1 MHYCIIF
8 LSALQSRIIKKEKG
22 TYIMRNKT
30 LGQSIYP
37 IKNGKYGISFYY
49 YDINGRKQ
57 RKAFTDKDKD
67 ALLQKKEQFLSSLE
81 KQKAAHPSVIYEE
94 GNTLVYG
101 VDAYNLQSI
110 PSCFSI
116 PVPQMVRKNVS
127 TKTISEIIKE
137 YMEDYIRAV
146 TYSTYKQTLYFSR
159 LVDERIGSMKI
170 NNFSH
175 KEFQALMNDLAYM
188 DNQMPRAEK
197 SLKGIKTFVIT
208 LLKFAKRQHLI
219 SAEDFDNAT
228 ENIRIPKC
236 AAIYDKNSRFMDY
249 DSLGFMLNTLKDN
262 PRYYLMVR
270 ILALT
275 GMRGQ
280 ELLALEKKD
289 LVRSKN
295 YIYVHQA
302 LVEQDAKASGG
313 RNFILGKTKTT
324 SSVRKVPAID
334 EVFTYFDQLEQLM
347 KESGAR
353 KKSIAAGNQNFVIVD
368 KNGNIVD
375 KRALIRN
382 LGNYSKRHNGKGLG
396 LHTLRHCYM
405 SYLEQL
411 GVDTRYI
418 ELSVGHVQQGVAA
431 KYYFADSDTYIK
443 MLLPEIKKIEENIN
457 QALEKYNK

>member
-1 MHYCIIF
+1 MMD
-8 LSALQSRIIKKEKG
+8 
-22 TYIMRNKT
+22 TT
-30 LGQSIYP
+30 LGTSIYP
-37 IKNGKYGISFYY
+37 IKKSGKDAGFGIAFYY
-49 YDINGRKQ
+49 IDSYGKKKRKS
-57 RKAFTDKDKD
+57 FTSKDKD
-67 ALLQKKEQFLSSLE
+67 SLLEKKEQFLSSMENQKLE
-81 KQKAAHPSVIYEE
+81 IPLIANEVQ
-94 GNTLVYG
+94 TLSHG
-101 VDAYNLQSI
+101 KS
-110 PSCFSI
+110 
-116 PVPQMVRKNVS
+116 
-127 TKTISEIIKE
+127 ISEVIKE
-137 YMEDYIRAV
+137 YMEVYVHTVA
-146 TYSTYKQTLYFSR
+146 YSTYQQTHYFSR
-159 LVDERIGSMKI
+159 LVDEQIGSMKI
-170 NNFSH
+170 NDFSFMV
-175 KEFQALMNDLAYM
+175 FQKLMNDLAYM

-295 YIYVHQA
+295 YIHVRQA
-302 LVEQDAKASGG
+302 LVEQDAKAFGG
-313 RNFILGKTKTT
+313 RNFTLGKTKTT

-347 KESGAR
+347 EESGAR

-411 GVDTRYI
+411 GVDKRYI
-418 ELSVGHVQQGVAA
+418 ELSVGHVQQGVAE

-443 MLLPEIKKIEENIN
+443 VLLPEIKKIEENIN

>member
-1 MHYCIIF
+1 
-8 LSALQSRIIKKEKG
+8 
-22 TYIMRNKT
+22 
-30 LGQSIYP
+30 
-37 IKNGKYGISFYY
+37 
-49 YDINGRKQ
+49 
-57 RKAFTDKDKD
+57 
-67 ALLQKKEQFLSSLE
+67 
-81 KQKAAHPSVIYEE
+81 
-94 GNTLVYG
+94 
-101 VDAYNLQSI
+101 
-110 PSCFSI
+110 
-116 PVPQMVRKNVS
+116 
-127 TKTISEIIKE
+127 
-137 YMEDYIRAV
+137 
-146 TYSTYKQTLYFSR
+146 
-159 LVDERIGSMKI
+159 
-170 NNFSH
+170 
-175 KEFQALMNDLAYM
+175 
-188 DNQMPRAEK
+188 
-197 SLKGIKTFVIT
+197 
-208 LLKFAKRQHLI
+208 
-219 SAEDFDNAT
+219 
-228 ENIRIPKC
+228 
-236 AAIYDKNSRFMDY
+236 MDY

-295 YIYVHQA
+295 YIHIRQA
-302 LVEQDAKASGG
+302 LVEQDAKAFGG
-313 RNFILGKTKTT
+313 RNFTLGKTKTT

-347 KESGAR
+347 EESGAR

-411 GVDTRYI
+411 GVDKRYI
-418 ELSVGHVQQGVAA
+418 ELSVGHVQQGVAE

-443 MLLPEIKKIEENIN
+443 VLLPEIKKIEENIH
-457 QALEKYNK
+457 QALEKYKK

>member
-1 MHYCIIF
+1 MMD
-8 LSALQSRIIKKEKG
+8 
-22 TYIMRNKT
+22 TT
-30 LGQSIYP
+30 LGTSIYP
-37 IKNGKYGISFYY
+37 IKKSGKDAGFGIAFYY
-49 YDINGRKQ
+49 IDSYGKKKRKS
-57 RKAFTDKDKD
+57 FTSKDKD
-67 ALLQKKEQFLSSLE
+67 SLLEKKEQFLSSMENQKLE
-81 KQKAAHPSVIYEE
+81 IPLIANEVQ
-94 GNTLVYG
+94 TLSHG
-101 VDAYNLQSI
+101 KS
-110 PSCFSI
+110 
-116 PVPQMVRKNVS
+116 
-127 TKTISEIIKE
+127 ISEVIKE
-137 YMEDYIRAV
+137 YMEVYVHTVA
-146 TYSTYKQTLYFSR
+146 YSTYQQTHYFSR
-159 LVDERIGSMKI
+159 LVDEQIGSMKI
-170 NNFSH
+170 NDFSFMV
-175 KEFQALMNDLAYM
+175 FQKLMNDLAYM

-295 YIYVHQA
+295 YIHIRQA
-302 LVEQDAKASGG
+302 LVEQDAKAFGG
-313 RNFILGKTKTT
+313 RNFTLGKTKTT

-347 KESGAR
+347 EESGAR

-411 GVDTRYI
+411 GVDKRYI
-418 ELSVGHVQQGVAA
+418 ELSVGHVQQGVAE

-443 MLLPEIKKIEENIN
+443 VLLPEIKKIEENIH
-457 QALEKYNK
+457 QALEKYKK

>member
-1 MHYCIIF
+1 
-8 LSALQSRIIKKEKG
+8 
-22 TYIMRNKT
+22 
-30 LGQSIYP
+30 
-37 IKNGKYGISFYY
+37 
-49 YDINGRKQ
+49 
-57 RKAFTDKDKD
+57 
-67 ALLQKKEQFLSSLE
+67 
-81 KQKAAHPSVIYEE
+81 
-94 GNTLVYG
+94 
-101 VDAYNLQSI
+101 
-110 PSCFSI
+110 
-116 PVPQMVRKNVS
+116 MVRKNVS

-313 RNFILGKTKTT
+313 RNFTLGKTKTT

-457 QALEKYNK
+457 QALEKYKK

>member
-1 MHYCIIF
+1 MMD
-8 LSALQSRIIKKEKG
+8 
-22 TYIMRNKT
+22 TT
-30 LGQSIYP
+30 LGTSIYP
-37 IKNGKYGISFYY
+37 IKKSGKDAGFGIAFYY
-49 YDINGRKQ
+49 IDSYGKKKRKS
-57 RKAFTDKDKD
+57 FTSKDKD
-67 ALLQKKEQFLSSLE
+67 RLLEKKEQFLSSLE
-81 KQKAAHPSVIYEE
+81 NQKLEIPLLADERE
-94 GNTLVYG
+94 NTLIHKRTIHEVQTLSHG
-101 VDAYNLQSI
+101 KS
-110 PSCFSI
+110 
-116 PVPQMVRKNVS
+116 
-127 TKTISEIIKE
+127 ISEVIKE
-137 YMEDYIRAV
+137 YMEVYVHTVA
-146 TYSTYKQTLYFSR
+146 YSTYQQTLYFSR
-159 LVDERIGSMKI
+159 LVDEQIGSMKI
-170 NNFSH
+170 NDFSFMV
-175 KEFQALMNDLAYM
+175 FQKLMNDLAYM

-411 GVDTRYI
+411 GVDKRYI
-418 ELSVGHVQQGVAA
+418 ELSVGHVQQGVAE

-443 MLLPEIKKIEENIN
+443 VLLPEIKKIEENIH
-457 QALEKYNK
+457 QALEKYKK